1 MKYARSIAF
10 ILLALGAQ
18 PVVAACGTLLDFET
32 RKLRSEQSVDFCEAY
47 AGKLLLV
54 VNTASQCGFTPQF
67 SGLERL
73 YGKYREQGLEIV
85 GFPSN
90 DFFQEYGD
98 ESKTADMCYINYGV
112 SFTMVAPGPVRGA
125 DANPLFR
132 ELALRSGS
140 APRWN
145 FNKYLIQRDGQN
157 VTHYGST
164 IEPLGSRL
172 ERDIAAALA
181 N

>member
-1 MKYARSIAF
+1 MKNALSISLVLF
-10 ILLALGAQ
+10 AL
-18 PVVAACGTLLDFET
+18 VAPPAVAGCGTLLDFET
-32 RKLRSEQSVDFCEAY
+32 RKLRSEQTVNFCDAY

-73 YGKYREQGLEIV
+73 YEKYRDQGLEIV

-90 DFFQEYGD
+90 DFFQEYAD
-98 ESKTADMCYINYGV
+98 ESKTADMCYLNYGV
-112 SFTMVAPGPVRGA
+112 SFTMVAPGPVRGG

-132 ELALRSGS
+132 ELAARSGNP
-140 APRWN
+140 PRWN
-145 FNKYLIQRDGQN
+145 FNKYLIQRDGEQ
-157 VTHYGST
+157 VRHYDST
-164 IEPLGSRL
+164 VVPLGGAL

>member
-10 ILLALGAQ
+10 VLLALGAQ
-18 PVVAACGTLLDFET
+18 PAVAACGTLLDFEA
-32 RKLRSEQSVDFCEAY
+32 RKLRSEQTVDFCEAFT
-47 AGKLLLV
+47 GKLLLV
-54 VNTASQCGFTPQF
+54 VNTASRCGFTPQF
-67 SGLERL
+67 SGLEML

-98 ESKTADMCYINYGV
+98 ESKTADMCFINYGV

-132 ELALRSGS
+132 ELAERSGN

-145 FNKYLIQRDGQN
+145 FNKYLIQRDGER
-157 VTHYGST
+157 VRHYDST
-164 IEPLGSRL
+164 VEPLGGSL

>member
-1 MKYARSIAF
+1 MRYVKP
-10 ILLALGAQ
+10 ILLLLLLANTPSALAE
-18 PVVAACGTLLDFET
+18 CNSLLDFET
-32 RKLRSEQSVDFCEAY
+32 RKLRSDQTVDFCDAY

-67 SGLERL
+67 SGLEIL
-73 YGKYREQGLEIV
+73 YQKYREQGLEIV

-98 ESKTADMCYINYGV
+98 EKKTADMCYLNYGV

-132 ELALRSGS
+132 QLAQRSGN

-145 FNKYLIQRDGQN
+145 FNKYLVQRDGRQ
-157 VTHYGST
+157 VKHYDST
-164 IEPLGSRL
+164 VEPLDSLL
-172 ERDIAAALA
+172 ERDIAAALDY
-181 N
+181 

>member
-1 MKYARSIAF
+1 MRRAKPVLIL
-10 ILLALGAQ
+10 LLALGAQ
-18 PVVAACGTLLDFET
+18 PVAAACGSLLDFET
-32 RKLRSEQSVDFCEAY
+32 RKLRSEQTVDFCEAY

-67 SGLERL
+67 SGLEQL
-73 YGKYREQGLEIV
+73 YEKYRGQGLEIV

-90 DFFQEYGD
+90 DFRQEYAD
-98 ESKTADMCYINYGV
+98 ENKTADMCYLNYGV

-132 ELALRSGS
+132 QLAQRSGNT
-140 APRWN
+140 PRWN
-145 FNKYLIQRDGQN
+145 FNKYLVQRDGQR
-157 VTHYGST
+157 VKHYDST
-164 IEPLGSRL
+164 VEPLDSLL

-181 N
+181 D

>member
-1 MKYARSIAF
+1 MKHVKTIVF
-10 ILLALGAQ
+10 LLLALGAQ
-18 PVVAACGTLLDFET
+18 PAVAACGTLLDFET
-32 RKLRSEQSVDFCEAY
+32 RKLRSEQTINFCEAY

-73 YGKYREQGLEIV
+73 YGKYRDQGFEIV

-90 DFFQEYGD
+90 DFFQEYAD
-98 ESKTADMCYINYGV
+98 ESKTADMCYLNYGV

-132 ELALRSGS
+132 QLAERSGN

-145 FNKYLIQRDGQN
+145 FNKYLIQRDGRR
-157 VTHYGST
+157 VEHYDST
-164 IEPLGSRL
+164 VEPLGGRL

>member
-1 MKYARSIAF
+1 MRYARPIAF
-10 ILLALGAQ
+10 ILLVLGA
-18 PVVAACGTLLDFET
+18 PAAVANCPPLLDFET
-32 RKLRSEQSVDFCEAY
+32 RKLRSEQTVNFCEAY

-67 SGLERL
+67 SGLEQL

-85 GFPSN
+85 GFPSD
-90 DFFQEYGD
+90 DFFQEYDD
-98 ESKTADMCYINYGV
+98 ETKTAEMCYINYGV

-125 DANPLFR
+125 AANPLFR
-132 ELALRSGS
+132 ELAERSGN

-145 FNKYLIQRDGQN
+145 FNKYLIQRDGQR
-157 VTHYGST
+157 VKHYDST
-164 IEPLGSRL
+164 VEPLASRL

-181 N
+181 D